1 MCVRHYANIGDN
13 LPQLLPILFNRKHHI
28 RTEELVVNTL
38 EMVPALIEI
47 RVYMWRQVTKQTV
60 DNKVW

>member
-47 RVYMWRQVTKQTV
+47 RAVSYTHLRAHET
-60 DNKVW
+60 